1 MIHQSTD
8 KKNNFIFLIIA
19 FLFLSTVNIKNKN
32 FIFGNVEAIKVIG
45 LDHHLNK
52 SIQENLK
59 YLNDKEILSINKE
72 ELSKKISSYNY
83 IENFKVSKLY
93 PDNLVLTLK
102 QTTFLASTLK
112 QNKKYLIGTNAK
124 LIDHDIFANHNDL
137 PTIYG
142 NFKPEDFILLKN
154 KIKNS
159 PLEYNNII
167 NFFFYPSFRWD
178 IENKNNIINAYIGA
192 NTLLYCKY
200 FNNSF
205 KKYSYFKEGKKMIEE
220 AIKLDPDNLEI
231 KFLRFINQT
240 NAPWFLNYKSNIKD
254 DYKFISSN
262 LNLIS
267 DESFKRIIVETLKA
281 YK

>member
-52 SIQENLK
+52 SIKENLK
-59 YLNDKEILSINKE
+59 YLNDKEILFINKE

-112 QNKKYLIGTNAK
+112 QNKKYLIGSNAK

-178 IENKNNIINAYIGA
+178 IENKNNI
-192 NTLLYCKY
+192 T
-200 FNNSF
+200 
-205 KKYSYFKEGKKMIEE
+205 
-220 AIKLDPDNLEI
+220 IKLPYKNIDEALIQAKKIIDSNNLEGDTIDLRI
-231 KFLRFINQT
+231 K
-240 NAPWFLNYKSNIKD
+240 
-254 DYKFISSN
+254 N
-262 LNLIS
+262 LVILS
-267 DESFKRIIVETLKA
+267 KE
-281 YK
+281 